1 MRPSSN
7 REFENHFL
15 SLPLFATFDR
25 SPNRAPRFRGKF
37 HPLQGAEDGAGREI
51 SGRSPALQAG
61 SPGFKS
67 QPVHS
72 PLGSNRKFLTC

>member
-37 HPLQGAEDGAGREI
+37 HPLQGAEDGAGR
-51 SGRSPALQAG
+51 
-61 SPGFKS
+61 
-67 QPVHS
+67 
-72 PLGSNRKFLTC
+72 